1 MVGNNNVNHHCLI
14 RLEYL
19 IFIDFFLFKNY
30 VNYLFK
36 KQSGLVPKEQNL
48 IKLLDLSH
56 AFYTYNNALFYLFV
70 FLV

>member
-1 MVGNNNVNHHCLI
+1 M
-14 RLEYL
+14 
-19 IFIDFFLFKNY
+19 
-30 VNYLFK
+30 NYLFK

-56 AFYTYNNALFYLFV
+56 AFCTYNNALFYLFV